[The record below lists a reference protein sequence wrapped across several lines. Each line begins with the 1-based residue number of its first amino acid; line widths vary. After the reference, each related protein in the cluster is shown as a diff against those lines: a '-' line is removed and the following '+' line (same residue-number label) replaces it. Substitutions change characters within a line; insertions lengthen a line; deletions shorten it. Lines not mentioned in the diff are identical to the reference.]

1 VSETGGPIVRDFL
14 YVDLS
19 RTRSLL
25 GQIARGA
32 PETVTEQLQG
42 AWEFSANLNLGVIQ
56 TGGNK
61 TSGGGSTETRSLSDV
76 HFALFEEAA
85 EALGLL
91 TDVTEITSDSSDWFG
106 GRVHSE
112 LEEGQLIR
120 VTGPVRL
127 VDSKFVGESLDR
139 MEKLLDGWADVMLA
153 SAESQS
159 PSTQPAPTKRTGG
172 GQRADRDRER
182 AKLKK
187 ASFGGAAPEM
197 ITALRT
203 VMSSLLED
211 GISVRAM
218 PCGEHHPQCSF
229 SGTLLNR
236 SEYVEPERGAIF
248 ARLGMRPTNWTM
260 VGIVSRFAPAEV
272 TEFGTPE
279 GEFNRTTIE
288 TMTIGLMDRIES
300 LGLSA
305 APAFPGIAVTPI
317 ALYRVLPWAAA
328 E

>member
-1 VSETGGPIVRDFL
+1 MTDLSGLVVRDFL

-19 RTRSLL
+19 RVRSLL
-25 GQIARGA
+25 GQIALGA
-32 PETVTEQLQG
+32 PESVTEQLQG

-56 TGGNK
+56 TGTNR
-61 TSGGGSTETRSLSDV
+61 TSGSGSTETRSLSDV

-91 TDVTEITSDSSDWFG
+91 TDVTEMTANSSDWFG
-106 GRVHSE
+106 GKVRAE

-153 SAESQS
+153 SAEGRSS
-159 PSTQPAPTKRTGG
+159 SNQPGPTKRTSG

-197 ITALRT
+197 ITALRS

-218 PCGEHHPQCSF
+218 PCGEQHPQCSF

-260 VGIVSRFAPAEV
+260 VGIVSRFAPPEV
-272 TEFGTPE
+272 TEFGAPE
-279 GEFNRTTIE
+279 GDFDRTAIE

-317 ALYRVLPWAAA
+317 ALYRVLPWTAP